1 MPPKHRSQGE
11 GTLKGNVPKTRTRTQ
26 ATDRQTTRAAIPRN
40 RNNQPTVPPQAHS
53 RTRHQFTDAEMT
65 QAFGGLDLHMQPAT
79 DAIRGLDMRPQPT
92 GTTTSMG
99 HAVNRAS
106 NPGGILQLQAQ
117 VQHLDLE
124 LGTLREQQD
133 NLGTRIAASLP
144 TPTQGCQPHMLQQMI
159 PEPMVGTS
167 PQDDCNAILER
178 SLPITPAPSEVPT
191 ATLMVPDPIPKGVDA
206 IPAFNNRTEDFKMW
220 ILRLEAVTS
229 QYRWNDDQKRGVILS
244 NLQEE
249 PATFIYKTLTNRER
263 QDYGL
268 LVKALTGQFTELESQ
283 KVYRLKYRNLR
294 QQPGESE
301 QQLATQTKAIYDR
314 ACPGRDEK
322 VRQEDLV
329 NAFLEALQDDDQRR
343 ALEYP
348 RVPDTIEEVTMQA
361 AHYREAARR
370 PTYADDGFGYGYGLY

>member
-1 MPPKHRSQGE
+1 MPPKRRSWGG

-26 ATDRQTTRAAIPRN
+26 ATDRQTTRATIPWN
-40 RNNQPTVPPQAHS
+40 RNNRPTVPPQAHS
-53 RTRHQFTDAEMT
+53 GTRHQFTDAEMT
-65 QAFGGLDLHMQPAT
+65 QAFGGLDLCTQPAT
-79 DAIRGLDMRPQPT
+79 DAIRGLDMCPQPT
-92 GTTTSMG
+92 GTTTSMR
-99 HAVNRAS
+99 HAVNRVS

-117 VQHLDLE
+117 VQHLDSE
-124 LGTLREQQD
+124 LGTLHERQE

-144 TPTQGCQPHMLQQMI
+144 TPTQGCQPRMLQQMI

-167 PQDDCNAILER
+167 PWDGCNAISER

-191 ATLMVPDPIPKGVDA
+191 AALMVPDPIPKGVDA
-206 IPAFNNRTEDFKMW
+206 IPAFNNRTEDFETW
-220 ILRLEAVTS
+220 ILRLEAVAS
-229 QYRWNDDQKRGVILS
+229 QYCWNDDQKRGVILS
-244 NLQEE
+244 NLREE

-268 LVKALTGQFTELESQ
+268 LVKALTGQFTELESW
-283 KVYRLKYRNLR
+283 KVYRLKYRNLQ

-301 QQLATQTKAIYDR
+301 QQLAARTKAIYDW

-329 NAFLEALQDDDQRR
+329 NAFLKALQDDDQRR

-348 RVPDTIEEVTMQA
+348 
-361 AHYREAARR
+361 
-370 PTYADDGFGYGYGLY
+370 